1 MISFMTKRYIRKRV
15 AELMISSDYLEILKE
30 IEKRKF
36 LNGIQVRFSWLYNNK
51 KFLCAN
57 AFYGKY
63 ILLNP
68 EWATMLILYNDTKI
82 KNAFNITIG
91 HELTHREKELRGI
104 RFCKDKRKFVRWV
117 NEVHAD
123 FGGAQKMADS
133 SREKLLASIKYKS
146 DLHTN
151 STDNEAHPSWK
162 RRKCYVENY
171 DFEPQ
176 LVRKIASD
184 IGYNNQVFIEEVC
197 NFYPNIK
204 LQ

>member
-1 MISFMTKRYIRKRV
+1 MISFMTKRYIHEKARNST
-15 AELMISSDYLEILKE
+15 IPSDYVNILKK
-30 IEKRKF
+30 IESRNSF
-36 LNGIQVRFSWLYNNK
+36 YGRQVRFSWLYNHKDYLN
-51 KFLCAN
+51 AN
-57 AFYGKY
+57 AFFGKY
-63 ILLNP
+63 ILLNS
-68 EWATMLILYNDTKI
+68 EWAFRFTLLNDSKLD
-82 KNAFNITIG
+82 NAFDITIG
-91 HELTHREKELRGI
+91 HEMTHKEKELCPI
-104 RFCKDKRKFVRWV
+104 RLNSKKRKFVRWI

-123 FGGAQKMADS
+123 FGGAQKMADG
-133 SREKLLASIKYKS
+133 SREKLLAAIKYKS

>member
-1 MISFMTKRYIRKRV
+1 MISFMTKRYIHERV
-15 AELMISSDYLEILKE
+15 INNTIPLNYVKTLKE
-30 IEKRKF
+30 IEKRS
-36 LNGIQVRFSWLYNNK
+36 L
-51 KFLCAN
+51 
-57 AFYGKY
+57 FYGTHIKFCWYFNHSEMLNARILWKKY

-68 EWATMLILYNDTKI
+68 EWATRLILYNDDDL
-82 KNAFNITIG
+82 KNALNITVG
-91 HELTHREKELRGI
+91 HELTHGEKEVCFFK
-104 RFCKDKRKFVRWV
+104 FCKDKRKFIRWV

-123 FGGAQKMADS
+123 FGAAQKMADS

-151 STDNEAHPSWK
+151 SIDGDSHPSWK
-162 RRKCYVENY
+162 RRKHYVQNY
-171 DFEPQ
+171 NFEPE
-176 LVRKIASD
+176 LIRKIASD